1 MFIRDEGRG
10 TLLTDVP
17 EFCTSEPKDQQDCVT
32 SLKSGGPECV
42 SLHLISYIK
51 SFLRNDDAV
60 IVRTSDFVVPR
71 LTRTGEMVIR
81 KVTTTLHSTILYTT
95 PQTSTAQ

>member
-42 SLHLISYIK
+42 SLHLIDHKLFRISKAY
-51 SFLRNDDAV
+51 
-60 IVRTSDFVVPR
+60 
-71 LTRTGEMVIR
+71 
-81 KVTTTLHSTILYTT
+81 STKMML
-95 PQTSTAQ
+95 